1 MVSGCAWFHVVKR
14 GLVPRPADHQRRSD
28 APACATHALYQCYSG
43 GITSAHGQLGRP
55 ADNART
61 TWPICYTR
69 RAARHTTGA
78 AIKKRQAPDG
88 RNVRPNGRAFR
99 PMGVKGTGR
108 TTRHTAKPCAQPCNR
123 TVAMCYTTRM
133 TLGCETQGHRHA
145 TAAVKPGSPC
155 TWWLGAAREPRTPH
169 ANDDLAKGTIRPV
182 QLGCGQG
189 HASAVM

>member
-1 MVSGCAWFHVVKR
+1 MVPRCQTWSRATASRSPAPQRCARLCYARSLSMLFGR
-14 GLVPRPADHQRRSD
+14 YNIRPRPARQ
-28 APACATHALYQCYSG
+28 T
-43 GITSAHGQLGRP
+43 

-88 RNVRPNGRAFR
+88 RNARPLGRAFR

-133 TLGCETQGHRHA
+133 TLGCETRGHRHA